1 VYRHNPDGGPDA
13 IMIEDG
19 WGKKMHDAEHVS
31 LDRMV
36 EVTRNRSAL
45 FNDAEEEHVRHCDQ
59 CLMMFTRL
67 VLNKP
72 LDGAG

>member
-1 VYRHNPDGGPDA
+1 MDEV
-13 IMIEDG
+13 
-19 WGKKMHDAEHVS
+19 EHVS

-36 EVTRNRSAL
+36 EVTRDRNAM
-45 FNDAEEEHVRHCDQ
+45 FTEEEEEHVRHCDQ
-59 CLMMFTRL
+59 CLMVFTRL